1 MKVTDCTVKYDLEG
15 HCELCFK
22 VDKQSDAQCRE
33 TALKARKWAENGT
46 LLELSIKP
54 FRKRRSLDAN
64 AYLWVLLDK
73 MAAVLKTDKDSLY
86 LKALKD
92 YGVFTHLI
100 VKPQAVERI
109 CEEWRA
115 STVLGDVEVN
125 GKKGVQVQVY
135 YGSSA
140 YDASEMARLIDGV
153 VSDAKELGVET
164 MTPSEISFLKD
175 NWRKR

>member
-15 HCELCFK
+15 HCELCFT
-22 VDKQSDAQCRE
+22 VDKQSMQECRE
-33 TALKARKWAENGT
+33 TALKARKWAENGR
-46 LLELSIKP
+46 LMELTVKP

-73 MAAVLKTDKDSLY
+73 MAAKLKTDKEALY
-86 LKALKD
+86 LKALRD

-100 VKPQAVERI
+100 VKPQAVERV

-115 STVLGDVEVN
+115 SVVLGDVEVN

-135 YGSSA
+135 YGSST
-140 YDASEMARLIDGV
+140 YDTAEMARLIDGV

-164 MTPSEISFLKD
+164 MTPEELSLLKEA
-175 NWRKR
+175 WRN